1 MAQKLCAHLVVLL
14 LKYYILMYLSED
26 YPLGGILY
34 VLEVQHRLSSLQI
47 VTIAFIQYRYMYLHQ
62 PHGKLVGCA
71 PAL

>member
-1 MAQKLCAHLVVLL
+1 MAKKLCAHLVVLL

-47 VTIAFIQYRYMYLHQ
+47 VTIAFT
-62 PHGKLVGCA
+62 
-71 PAL
+71 